1 MNKFGSSGVAPL
13 TKHFYFFSDRKFMR
27 VFSVYLIED
36 QRFTKQSH
44 IILITSLNYIN
55 TYKIS
60 YSDSWM
66 VFYVWSSKDKN

>member
-1 MNKFGSSGVAPL
+1 
-13 TKHFYFFSDRKFMR
+13 MR